1 MSEESAGLTR
11 GTLVMCQI
19 GENTV
24 VGPCRIVYV
33 GADYVTVEDPDKK
46 VWQTSLDRVKR
57 ADDQLSALFST
68 QV

>member
-1 MSEESAGLTR
+1 MSEEAIGLTR

-33 GADYVTVEDPDKK
+33 GADYVTVEDPDQK
-46 VWQTSLDRVKR
+46 VWQASLDRVER